1 MKVLLLCISAKFA
14 LKFTVHWCHVPL
26 LPMSQLSEWKE
37 RGMVGRNMIGTSL
50 SQVIVQ
56 QRHDLLGEEGLAI
69 DQIEDSNGKN

>member
-1 MKVLLLCISAKFA
+1 M
-14 LKFTVHWCHVPL
+14 PL

-56 QRHDLLGEEGLAI
+56 RRHDLLGEEGLAI